1 MPYAR
6 GRVCVYIYHNEVF
19 FPRKV
24 VIPLF
29 IITLVL
35 RIIRGFNPLII
46 PFHAIRQCI

>member
-6 GRVCVYIYHNEVF
+6 GRVYIYIYNEVF

-46 PFHAIRQCI
+46 PFHAIR